1 MDSIVIQVP
10 SKSDLKLLL
19 ELASK
24 MGFKSFALSE
34 RETRMLARQKLA
46 AIVEDADVAE
56 EPSMEEINDIVEQ
69 VRTRR
74 YAQNYQGGH

>member
-1 MDSIVIQVP
+1 MESIVIQVP

-24 MGFKSFALSE
+24 LGFKSFSVTE
-34 RETRMLARQKLA
+34 KETRMLARQKMV
-46 AIVEDADVAE
+46 AIVEGVETSE
-56 EPSMEEINDIVEQ
+56 EPTMEEINDIVEQ

-74 YAQNYQGGH
+74 YAQGHQSSH

>member
-1 MDSIVIQVP
+1 MESIVIQVP

-24 MGFKSFALSE
+24 LGFKSFSVTE
-34 RETRMLARQKLA
+34 KETRMLARQKMV
-46 AIVEDADVAE
+46 AIVEGVE
-56 EPSMEEINDIVEQ
+56 TSQEPTMEEINDIVEQ

-74 YAQNYQGGH
+74 YAQGHQSSH

>member
-24 MGFKSFALSE
+24 LGFKSFSINE
-34 RETRMLARQKLA
+34 RETRLLARQKLA
-46 AIVEDADVAE
+46 TVIEEVDILE
-56 EPSMEEINDIVEQ
+56 EPTMEEINEIVEQ

-74 YAQNYQGGH
+74 YAQSHQNSH